1 VEPMRFG
8 IVTQIRNESKRLE
21 EWINFHKKIGF
32 ERFIFFDDKS
42 DDKTREIL
50 EKISGVSVRDTTNE
64 GRLFNTV
71 DPNSYSGAIDL
82 PMRQIVSFQKGIEQL
97 REESIDWVACID
109 VDEFMIPLNFN
120 NMHDAMS
127 NLDDR
132 ISRIYVSSFDM
143 DHNFTIDKP
152 VLSQTTSR
160 WSEETRVFGRCE
172 GHDGLYKTRG
182 KSMVNVNKWN
192 RRVSCVH
199 TMDGGDFLLSG
210 SDLSKFPDLKAE
222 LENSTK
228 MIGYD
233 MRFRIFH
240 FRVNGKLQKYDEK
253 DDRAL
258 VILNS

>member
-1 VEPMRFG
+1 MRFG
-8 IVTQIRNESKRLE
+8 IVTQVRNESKRLE
-21 EWINFHKKIGF
+21 EWIKFHKKIGF

-42 DDKTREIL
+42 EDRTREIL
-50 EKISGVSVRDTTNE
+50 EKINGVSVRDTIRA
-64 GRLFNTV
+64 GRLFDTV

-82 PMRQIVSFQKGIEQL
+82 PTRQIVSFQSGIEQL
-97 REESIDWVACID
+97 RKEGIDWVACID

-120 NMHDAMS
+120 NMHDAMR

-132 ISRIYVSSFDM
+132 VSRIYVSSFDM

-152 VLSQTTSR
+152 VLNQVTRR

-172 GHDGLYKTRG
+172 GYDGLYKTRG
-182 KSMVNVNKWN
+182 KSLVNVKKWN
-192 RRVSCVH
+192 GRVSCVH
-199 TMDGGDFLLSG
+199 TIDGGDFLMSG

-222 LENSTK
+222 LESSTK
-228 MIGYD
+228 MIDYD

-240 FRVNGKLQKYDEK
+240 FRVNGKLQKYDET